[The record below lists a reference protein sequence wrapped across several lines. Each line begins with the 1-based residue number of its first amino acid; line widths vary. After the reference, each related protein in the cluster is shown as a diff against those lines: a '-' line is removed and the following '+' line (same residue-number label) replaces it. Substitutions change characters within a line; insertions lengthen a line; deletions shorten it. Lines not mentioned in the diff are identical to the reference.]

1 MSALPCWRLLKVLT
15 QGPMLI
21 FDKSTIQSL
30 TVDEVVLLYTE
41 QSLTASPIDRTLFS
55 MQLLESQLETF
66 SMRIADLILPVFAV
80 ILTGWLVG
88 YTGYL
93 SRALSDGL
101 IHFAYNIAMPAL
113 LIVTIAQEPSHSLIN
128 WRFLVAFGG
137 GSLLCFILVF
147 GIMSI
152 HASRSLASR
161 TMHGMAASMTN
172 TGFVALPILQAI
184 YGPRAVLPAAIATVF
199 VAVVMFPIAVI
210 LLELGQRDA
219 HGIRTAPMVT
229 VKHVVLNPMVLSTL
243 AGMLCSVLGFR
254 MPGPVTAYLGIMAD
268 ALTPCALFAIGLGL
282 SIDGLLANIGRASL
296 LSAVKLAIM
305 PLIVYG
311 LSVWLGLNPLYTI
324 AAVICAAV
332 PTAKT
337 AYILAGEHH
346 CEEMMVAST
355 VSLTTLA
362 SVISLVVWLYGLSG
376 LATRI
381 PAR

>member
-1 MSALPCWRLLKVLT
+1 
-15 QGPMLI
+15 
-21 FDKSTIQSL
+21 
-30 TVDEVVLLYTE
+30 
-41 QSLTASPIDRTLFS
+41 
-55 MQLLESQLETF
+55 
-66 SMRIADLILPVFAV
+66 MRIADLILPVCAV
-80 ILTGWLVG
+80 ILTGWIVG

-93 SRALSDGL
+93 SRALSDAL

-147 GIMSI
+147 GIMSVR
-152 HASRSLASR
+152 ASRTLASR

-172 TGFVALPILQAI
+172 TGFVALPVLEAI

-210 LLELGQRDA
+210 LLELGQRNA
-219 HGIRTAPMVT
+219 HGSRTSPMAT
-229 VKHVVLNPMVLSTL
+229 AKHVVLNPMVLSTL
-243 AGMLCSVLGFR
+243 IGMLLSLLNLR
-254 MPGPVTAYLGIMAD
+254 MPGPVAAYLNILAD

-282 SIDGLLANIGRASL
+282 SIDGLRANIGRASL
-296 LSAVKLAIM
+296 LSAVKLVIM

-311 LSVWLGLNPLYTI
+311 LSVALGLNPLYTI

-337 AYILAGEHH
+337 VYILAGEYH
-346 CEEMMVAST
+346 CEEVMVAST
-355 VSLTTLA
+355 VSMTTLA
-362 SVISLVVWLYGLSG
+362 SILSLVVWLYELSG

-381 PAR
+381 APG

>member
-1 MSALPCWRLLKVLT
+1 
-15 QGPMLI
+15 
-21 FDKSTIQSL
+21 
-30 TVDEVVLLYTE
+30 
-41 QSLTASPIDRTLFS
+41 
-55 MQLLESQLETF
+55 MQ
-66 SMRIADLILPVFAV
+66 IANLILPVFAV
-80 ILTGWLVG
+80 ILTGGIVG

-93 SRALSDGL
+93 SRALSDAL
-101 IHFAYNIAMPAL
+101 IHFAYYIAMPAL
-113 LIVTIAQEPSHSLIN
+113 LIVTISQEPSHSLIN

-137 GSLLCFILVF
+137 GSLLCFLLVF
-147 GIMSI
+147 GVMSTPG
-152 HASRSLASR
+152 SRGLASR

-219 HGIRTAPMVT
+219 HAARTAPMVT
-229 VKHVVLNPMVLSTL
+229 FKHVVLNPMVLSTL
-243 AGMLCSVLGFR
+243 IGVLCSVLGLR
-254 MPGPVTAYLGIMAD
+254 MPGPVSAYLGILAG

-282 SIDGLLANIGRASL
+282 SLDGLRANLGRASL
-296 LSAVKLAIM
+296 LSAVKLVIM

-311 LSVWLGLNPLYTI
+311 LSVSLGLDPLYTI

-337 AYILAGEHH
+337 VYILAGEYH

-355 VSLTTLA
+355 VSMTTLV
-362 SVISLVVWLYGLSG
+362 SVFSLVLWLYALSG

-381 PAR
+381 AVR